1 MPPIIGQDLI
11 ELLRQLLGGLPEKIW
26 HSFTTTDVFP
36 HNIQVATS
44 LTAGEW
50 ETLLLASGIMFKKGH
65 TTMFSKQH
73 VEHLKN
79 ALQENL
85 ILHIALSQ
93 LKGIGKQ
100 LFFISVGKPLF
111 RNPIEQSKKNPRVL
125 PNRRGNGLNEAHLR
139 LLARLCAERA
149 STEEPELIVE
159 EQLPLLPQEQ
169 DNLLPQAEET
179 QQPRPAHRRRVYRS
193 YSCRHHRIAELEQ
206 GDKET
211 NRNKK
216 KPINQGHIATQ

>member
-1 MPPIIGQDLI
+1 MPSVIAQDLV

-36 HNIQVATS
+36 HSIQVATS

-50 ETLLLASGIMFKKGH
+50 ETILLASGIMFKRGN

-73 VEHLKN
+73 LEYLKI
-79 ALQENL
+79 ALQGNL
-85 ILHIALSQ
+85 ILHIGPSQ
-93 LKGIGKQ
+93 LQGTGKQ

-111 RNPIEQSKKNPRVL
+111 QNPIEQSKKNPRVL
-125 PNRRGNGLNEAHLR
+125 PNCNSSRLDNERLH

-159 EQLPLLPQEQ
+159 EQLLPPPHQIEQ
-169 DNLLPQAEET
+169 QHEQQNALPPQADV
-179 QQPRPAHRRRVYRS
+179 QQPSRMVYKLHLLQGRLILDLPHRPSTKFQY
-193 YSCRHHRIAELEQ
+193 YY
-206 GDKET
+206 
-211 NRNKK
+211 
-216 KPINQGHIATQ
+216 